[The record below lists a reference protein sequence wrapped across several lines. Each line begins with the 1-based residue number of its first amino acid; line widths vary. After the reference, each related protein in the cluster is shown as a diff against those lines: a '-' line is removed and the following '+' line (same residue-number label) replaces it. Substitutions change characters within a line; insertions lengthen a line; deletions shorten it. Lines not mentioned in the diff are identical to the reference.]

1 MPNTSAPACLIY
13 NTRSGNFAPAPNT
26 LATFLPSFASAP
38 DAVPPWLAAAR
49 AHLRVTFGTDAHFVA
64 AESFEQMRNAAREA
78 SKAGSPL
85 VIAAGGDGTVRA
97 VAEGLAQTQTPLGIL
112 PRGTANVLARELNLP
127 QTDMTKALEICTSGA
142 NRAIDLGRIG
152 DRHFLLMASVGFDA
166 LAIEN
171 VDQALKGAV
180 GVSAYWVSG
189 FATLASFTPPELTL
203 TLDNGETRRSA
214 PAFMVVVA
222 NTASY
227 GGDYRIAPDAV
238 LDDGLLDICV
248 FEAGPNLP
256 VAVQR
261 AAFAGQMGA
270 MVLGRHRQDP
280 DVRSYR
286 ARRIEIVTNPPVLAQ
301 VDGDALGTT
310 PLLIEVAPK
319 ALLVR
324 VPA

>member
-1 MPNTSAPACLIY
+1 MPNSAAACLIY
-13 NTRSGNFAPAPNT
+13 NPRSGNFAPSPT
-26 LATFLPSFASAP
+26 PLATFLPAFAP
-38 DAVPPWLAAAR
+38 VGETVPPWLEAAR
-49 AHLRVTFGTDAHFVA
+49 AHLRVAFGTDAHFVA
-64 AESFEQMRNAAREA
+64 AESFEQMRDAARDA
-78 SKAGSPL
+78 ANAGSPL

-97 VAEGLAQTQTPLGIL
+97 VAEGLAQTKTPLGIL

-127 QTDMTKALEICTSGA
+127 QSDMQKALEICTGGVS
-142 NRAIDLGRIG
+142 RAIDMGRIG
-152 DRHFLLMASVGFDA
+152 DRYFLLMASVGFDA

-214 PAFMVVVA
+214 PAFMAVVA
-222 NTASY
+222 NTAKY
-227 GGDYRIAPDAV
+227 GGSYHIAPDAI
-238 LDDGLLDICV
+238 LDDGLLDVCV

-261 AAFAGQMGA
+261 ATFAGQMGA
-270 MVLGRHRQDP
+270 MVLGRHRLDP

-286 ARRIEIVTNPPVLAQ
+286 ARRIEIVTDPPVLAQ

-310 PLLIEVAPK
+310 PLVIEVAPR